1 MVYKIISKFEE
12 TNFEKNL
19 EKLSTLFDFLYADQA
34 LFLGLREEKNKEE
47 GKKLM
52 EKIFKPAKLY
62 YIEPINEKNIS
73 RQSDFVRQWC
83 LNKLVE
89 LDRQRFEN
97 QEQERLLVT
106 WRAMDNM
113 EAELQKIQKERG

>member
-1 MVYKIISKFEE
+1 MVYKIIGKFEN

-19 EKLSTLFDFLYADQA
+19 QKISELFDFLYADQA
-34 LFLGLREEKNKEE
+34 LFLGLREEKNKEKGE
-47 GKKLM
+47 ILIKKV
-52 EKIFKPAKLY
+52 FKPAKLY
-62 YIEPINEKNIS
+62 YIESIDEKNIL

-97 QEQERLLVT
+97 QEQERLLYT
-106 WRAMDNM
+106 WNAMDNM
-113 EAELQKIQKERG
+113 EAELLKIKQERG

>member
-1 MVYKIISKFEE
+1 MVYKIISKFES

-19 EKLSTLFDFLYADQA
+19 EKLSTLFDFIYADQA

-47 GKKLM
+47 GKQLIH
-52 EKIFKPAKLY
+52 KIFKPSKLY

-73 RQSDFVRQWC
+73 RQSEFVKQWC
-83 LNKLVE
+83 LNKLVD
-89 LDRQRFEN
+89 LDKQRFEI
-97 QEQERLLVT
+97 QEQQRLLDT

-113 EAELQKIQKERG
+113 EAELQKIKKERG